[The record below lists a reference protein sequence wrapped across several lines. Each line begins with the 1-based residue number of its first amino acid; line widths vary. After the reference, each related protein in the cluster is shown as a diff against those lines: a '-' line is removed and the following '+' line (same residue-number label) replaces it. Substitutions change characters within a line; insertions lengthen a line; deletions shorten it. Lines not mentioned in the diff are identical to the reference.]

1 MAGVLSRWWKSSIR
15 HKLMAA
21 FLGIFFITYGPAA
34 VVIFSSIESAMRAE
48 QVATLDQIALEKR
61 QRLAGFF
68 TQIRQNLRAWAGL
81 EVMNDIF
88 AADVDKRIAST
99 LARLKEQYDLPGDLY
114 VFDTGGRL
122 VAATRGP
129 LSEMMLPARWDLG
142 EREETFIGKHPDPLA
157 GGTPPEVDRKQG
169 RNGKTAASP
178 QEVVA
183 LVRQIRGRF
192 ADHPRIGVLVAVLPW
207 SAIVER
213 IVEKGRTPVL
223 LLDVAERKPLLMPA
237 ALDLSAAGRVS
248 WQPLFLAAREVR
260 LAGRDFIAGYADG
273 RGSVPAPWRLA
284 VLEDAHEANAPIRR
298 VGWQLALLGILLLAP
313 IAISIRWLAGR
324 LTEPLQDLT
333 DTVGAMRSRQDL
345 SLRADVTGE
354 DEIGALARAF
364 NDLADSL
371 ERASREREEALRRLA
386 QLNVTLERRVRERT
400 AELQKANAE
409 LKDAFEQL
417 KAAQSQLVHSEKMAS
432 LGQLVAGVAHE
443 LNNPIGFIYANFQHL
458 QEYTDELFAALD
470 EIGQASMPKEA
481 LRHLEEILERHDI
494 PFIREDLPKI
504 IRSGRSGAT
513 RIKEIVSALRRFSR
527 LEEAEVKPVLLED
540 GIDDTL
546 AILHNQIKNR
556 IEVVKNYRLRAP
568 VECRS
573 SQINQVF
580 MNIIH
585 NAIQAMGEKGRL
597 EIVTEREDEMAVVRI
612 SDDGPGIP
620 PEIRDRIFDPFFT
633 TKKVGEGTGLGLSIS
648 YGIIQDHAGEIL
660 VESTPGRGATFI
672 IRLPL
677 RYRPSGKGEK
687 QP

>member
-1 MAGVLSRWWKSSIR
+1 MPGVLSRWWKSSIR

-34 VVIFSSIESAMRAE
+34 VVIFTTIESSMRAA
-48 QVATLDQIALEKR
+48 QVETLDQIALEKR
-61 QRLAGFF
+61 QRLAGLLA
-68 TQIRQNLRAWAGL
+68 QVRQNLRAWAGL

-88 AADVDKRIAST
+88 ASDVDKRIAGT
-99 LARLKEQYDLPGDLY
+99 LARLQEQYGLPGDLY
-114 VFDTGGRL
+114 VFNEAGKL
-122 VAATRGP
+122 IATTAGVP
-129 LSEMMLPARWDLG
+129 SAVTLPAHWAIG
-142 EREETFIGKHPDPLA
+142 TREEAFIGKHPDPLA
-157 GGTPPEVDRKQG
+157 MA
-169 RNGKTAASP
+169 TATGAQRAGATVSTHR
-178 QEVVA
+178 EVVA
-183 LVRQIRGRF
+183 LVRRIRGRF

-207 SAIVER
+207 SAIVEQ
-213 IVEKGRTPVL
+213 VVDAETPIL
-223 LLDVAERKPLLMPA
+223 LLDTRIRKPLFVPDALASGPGDGGEPFA
-237 ALDLSAAGRVS
+237 ALFAATREL
-248 WQPLFLAAREVR
+248 QLADHR
-260 LAGRDFIAGYADG
+260 FIAGYADG
-273 RGSVPAPWRLA
+273 RGAVPAHWRLA
-284 VLEDAHEANAPIRR
+284 ALEDAHEANAPIRR
-298 VGWQLALLGILLLAP
+298 VGWQLALLGVLLLAP
-313 IAISIRWLAGR
+313 IAIGIRWLAGR
-324 LTEPLQDLT
+324 LTEPLQNLT
-333 DTVGAMRSRQDL
+333 DTVGTMRSRQDL
-345 SLRADVTGE
+345 SLRATVAGA
-354 DEIGALARAF
+354 DEIGALAQAF

-371 ERASREREEALRRLA
+371 EQASREREEALARLA

-400 AELQKANAE
+400 AELQKANEE
-409 LKDAFEQL
+409 LKRAFEQL

-458 QEYTDELFAALD
+458 QEYTEELFAALD
-470 EIGQASMPKEA
+470 DIGRLPMPEEA
-481 LRHLEEILERHDI
+481 MGRLEEILTQHDI

-504 IRSGRSGAT
+504 IKSGRAGAT

-527 LEEAEVKPVLLED
+527 LDEAEVKPVPLED

-556 IEVVKNYRLRAP
+556 IEVIKDYRLREP

-597 EIVTEREDEMAVVRI
+597 EIVTEREGEMAVVRI
-612 SDDGPGIP
+612 RDTGPGIP

-648 YGIIQDHAGEIL
+648 YGIVQDHAGEIL
-660 VESTPGRGATFI
+660 VESAPGEGATFI

-677 RYRPSGKGEK
+677 RYRPSSKGDA